1 MSCKSLFV
9 FFHLEFYVMEGGDGV
24 SFKYLSELGN
34 LRPLARIIPSFPVR
48 YLRSIQISGPKR
60 F

>member
-34 LRPLARIIPSFPVR
+34 LRPLARIMPSFPVR
-48 YLRSIQISGPKR
+48 
-60 F
+60 